1 MDLHSLKPPKG
12 AKKARKRVG
21 RGAGSGMGETAGK
34 GHKGAK
40 ARSGFRFKAGFEGG
54 QMPLHRRLPKRGFTN
69 IFKVEYQVVNVA
81 DLTRCSTGEVTVDTL
96 RAAGLIKNKNI
107 PVKIL
112 GNGTVDKAFTVKAA
126 AFSKSA
132 VEKITAAGGKTEVV

>member
-21 RGAGSGMGETAGK
+21 RGAGSGMGETSGK

-40 ARSGFRFKAGFEGG
+40 ARSGFRHKAGFEGG

-81 DLTRCSTGEVTVDTL
+81 DLTRCAAGEVTAATL
-96 RAAGLIKNKNI
+96 RAAGVIKNTHI

-112 GNGTVDKAFTVKAA
+112 GNGTIDKAFTVKAA